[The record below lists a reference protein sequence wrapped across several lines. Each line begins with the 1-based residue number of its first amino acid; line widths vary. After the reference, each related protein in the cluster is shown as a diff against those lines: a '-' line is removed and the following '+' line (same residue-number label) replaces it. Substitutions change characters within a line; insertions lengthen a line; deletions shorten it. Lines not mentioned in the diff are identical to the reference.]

1 MLNFPPSKKPRIT
14 ITPSSSNPMNSGA
27 INIFSPAPQQKYQKL
42 KQTKLQILAT
52 VANSLLDAKNME
64 EDISVIVNDHPI
76 T

>member
-1 MLNFPPSKKPRIT
+1 
-14 ITPSSSNPMNSGA
+14 MNSGA

-64 EDISVIVNDHPI
+64 EDISVQVVWDCEWPSYNLTFIVLLFM
-76 T
+76 